1 MQDASHRPPQP
12 AKLFQN
18 LNGSSPRQ
26 WMMTGRLRLMSE
38 AQDDVRR
45 NPTRISRHKP
55 DFTRDMLGEIEILFQ
70 HYRDLLLESGFE
82 TTAQWPYAYD
92 RFDNG
97 VKIPDVA
104 RRLYARLGS
113 EVKRFGNPFHAAGPG
128 SFFHWLNSGVDG
140 EQNPASVITRVWHEA
155 YHLRPDVQ
163 EAFPDLFNH
172 DRSAFLKWVKE
183 RGIQETGLD
192 ERFLVNRE
200 RGSQI
205 EPAEAPKP
213 TTPESPA
220 PNFGVNISGY
230 INSEKGVGEGVRSD
244 IRMMQAAEIPF
255 VLNNLADPGS
265 ANQDFTFE
273 HFSYGN
279 PHPVNLMHINA
290 DELPEFTCRKGR
302 AYFADRY
309 NVGYWA
315 WELSQFPEEWHSS
328 VQHLD
333 EIWVPSNFSRESI
346 ARAAPVPVV
355 RIPHCL
361 PEDLPTL
368 ALDRS
373 HFGLPA
379 EKFVFMYVF
388 DFHSYMERKNPL
400 GIIKAFQKAFRPD
413 DNAVLIFKCSRPEFN
428 ATGFRVIK
436 ERARGLSFQTIERLM
451 SRQEINTLIRLSDC
465 YVSLHRSEG
474 FGLTMAEAMSLE
486 KPVIATNYSGNVDF
500 MTAANSFPVNYRLIE
515 LDQDHGPYKKG
526 NIWADPDVEHAAE
539 LMRFVYE
546 NRDKAKAVG
555 RQAHHDM
562 VRNFAPKVVG
572 ELVKERFAIAARQGK
587 ISSPSATAAT
597 TACSIIIPVFN
608 KAALTRQCLDTLL
621 SLPETEHAEIIVVD
635 DGSTDDTPEVL
646 AQYGQRIR
654 AVRHETN
661 SGFAT
666 ACNDGAAAAAGEYLV
681 FLNNDTIP
689 KAGWLEALLN
699 YAKTHPKA
707 GVVGSKL
714 LFPDDTIQ
722 HAGIVICQDR
732 VPRHIYTGFPA
743 DHPAV
748 NKSRPY
754 QAVTGA
760 CLLIQRKLFQEVGGF
775 DISFVNSCEDIDLC
789 LRLAERGYEA
799 HYCKDSVLYHLE
811 SVSRQGAPK
820 KKTATIR
827 SIAAAGESGR
837 SRTTCSIF
845 SKTAFF
851 VSTTR
856 RCIPCLSSSRRSWP
870 CPGASR
876 AKQAPKV
883 CWNHA
888 HSRC

>member
-1 MQDASHRPPQP
+1 M
-12 AKLFQN
+12 
-18 LNGSSPRQ
+18 
-26 WMMTGRLRLMSE
+26 
-38 AQDDVRR
+38 
-45 NPTRISRHKP
+45 
-55 DFTRDMLGEIEILFQ
+55 
-70 HYRDLLLESGFE
+70 
-82 TTAQWPYAYD
+82 
-92 RFDNG
+92 
-97 VKIPDVA
+97 
-104 RRLYARLGS
+104 
-113 EVKRFGNPFHAAGPG
+113 
-128 SFFHWLNSGVDG
+128 
-140 EQNPASVITRVWHEA
+140 
-155 YHLRPDVQ
+155 
-163 EAFPDLFNH
+163 
-172 DRSAFLKWVKE
+172 
-183 RGIQETGLD
+183 
-192 ERFLVNRE
+192 
-200 RGSQI
+200 
-205 EPAEAPKP
+205 
-213 TTPESPA
+213 
-220 PNFGVNISGY
+220 
-230 INSEKGVGEGVRSD
+230 
-244 IRMMQAAEIPF
+244 
-255 VLNNLADPGS
+255 
-265 ANQDFTFE
+265 
-273 HFSYGN
+273 
-279 PHPVNLMHINA
+279 
-290 DELPEFTCRKGR
+290 
-302 AYFADRY
+302 
-309 NVGYWA
+309 
-315 WELSQFPEEWHSS
+315 
-328 VQHLD
+328 
-333 EIWVPSNFSRESI
+333 
-346 ARAAPVPVV
+346 
-355 RIPHCL
+355 
-361 PEDLPTL
+361 
-368 ALDRS
+368 
-373 HFGLPA
+373 
-379 EKFVFMYVF
+379 
-388 DFHSYMERKNPL
+388 
-400 GIIKAFQKAFRPD
+400 
-413 DNAVLIFKCSRPEFN
+413 
-428 ATGFRVIK
+428 
-436 ERARGLSFQTIERLM
+436 
-451 SRQEINTLIRLSDC
+451 
-465 YVSLHRSEG
+465 
-474 FGLTMAEAMSLE
+474 
-486 KPVIATNYSGNVDF
+486 
-500 MTAANSFPVNYRLIE
+500 
-515 LDQDHGPYKKG
+515 
-526 NIWADPDVEHAAE
+526 
-539 LMRFVYE
+539 
-546 NRDKAKAVG
+546 
-555 RQAHHDM
+555 
-562 VRNFAPKVVG
+562 
-572 ELVKERFAIAARQGK
+572 VKERFAIAARQGK

-621 SLPETEHAEIIVVD
+621 SLPETERAEIVVVD
-635 DGSTDDTPEVL
+635 DGSTDNTSEVL
-646 AQYGQRIR
+646 AGYGQRIR
-654 AVRHETN
+654 TVRHEIN

-760 CLLIQRKLFQEVGGF
+760 CMLIQRKLFQEVGGF

-856 RCIPCLSSSRRSWP
+856 RFIPCLSSSRRSWP